1 MNTKIN
7 LTYKD
12 QPYTLE
18 FNRMSIKMLEKT
30 GFKYEE
36 FLEQPMTNIELAFT
50 AAFVKNH
57 PKINQIT
64 VDEIF
69 ESCPNKNELIATLS
83 VMINECYESLLA
95 EPKAGEAGN
104 VTWETV
110 GLAPSKKEKTQ
121 A

>member
-12 QPYTLE
+12 QSYTLE
-18 FNRMSIKMLEKT
+18 YNRMSVKMLEKT

-50 AAFVKNH
+50 AAFIKNH
-57 PKINQIT
+57 PKVNQT
-64 VDEIF
+64 VIDEIF
-69 ESCPNKNELIATLS
+69 ASCPNKNQLIATLS
-83 VMINECYESLLA
+83 TMINECYEALLA
-95 EPKAGEAGN
+95 EPEDNSGN
-104 VTWETV
+104 VSWETV
-110 GLAPSKKEKTQ
+110 GLTPSTKKEKTQ